1 MAILQNDVAE
11 FVPYVFQILSQLL
24 ELQSAASG
32 QPLPSFY
39 HELLPSLLTP
49 ALWRTRGNVPA
60 LVRLLQAFLA
70 RAPERI
76 VSENRIPAMLGI
88 YQQLIASRLN
98 DEFGFQ
104 LLLALFSNIDPQ
116 ALDQYKQAVLTLM
129 LTRLQ
134 TSKTDKFARGFIEF
148 VASVCCLQK
157 PAYPEYIV
165 GAFDAVQPG

>member
-1 MAILQNDVAE
+1 M
-11 FVPYVFQILSQLL
+11 L
-24 ELQSAASG
+24 EQQPATSG
-32 QPLPSFY
+32 QPLPAFY

-70 RAPERI
+70 RAADRI
-76 VSENRIPAMLGI
+76 VSENRVPAILGI
-88 YQQLIASRLN
+88 YQQLIASRIN

-104 LLLALFSNIDPQ
+104 LLLALFNHVDAQ
-116 ALDQYKQAVLTLM
+116 HLDAYKQAVLTLM

-134 TSKTDKFARGFIEF
+134 ASKTDKFARGFIEF
-148 VASVCCLQK
+148 VASVACIQK
-157 PAYPEYIV
+157 PAYPDYIV